1 MPKKHKFA
9 IRNKDVERI
18 KKLQTSASRKKRRL
32 SNLFDVNVDIEIKP
46 ITAFGSRQ
54 EFNKYISQLET
65 FTDRS
70 NFRYVKNE
78 HGLVVQRETYSRI
91 KQEIA
96 QLNRKN
102 KKRLRK
108 IEKKQFKSRGE
119 DTEEK
124 VRDRVLMGDTR
135 YNEFKPKKFNFNRFR
150 SEKELKEYE
159 KTLKKK
165 IHPKYYAKKAKRYKA
180 NYIRG
185 LKNIFGKMGKKLISK
200 VKSMDADE
208 FMTLYYTEDIAN
220 IDFMYE
226 FMDVMAK
233 LSELEMIF
241 GV

>member
-1 MPKKHKFA
+1 MPKRHKFE
-9 IRNKDVERI
+9 IRNKDVERL

-65 FTDRS
+65 FTDPS

-102 KKRLRK
+102 KKRLRQ
-108 IEKKQFKSRGE
+108 IEKKQFKSRGK

-135 YNEFKPKKFNFNRFR
+135 FNEFKQKKFNFNRFR

-159 KTLKKK
+159 KRLKKK
-165 IHPKYYAKKAKRYKA
+165 IDPKYYDKKAKRYKA
-180 NYIRG
+180 NYIKG
-185 LKNIFGKMGKKLISK
+185 LKNIFGKKGKKLISK
-200 VKSMDADE
+200 VKSMDVDE

>member
-1 MPKKHKFA
+1 
-9 IRNKDVERI
+9 
-18 KKLQTSASRKKRRL
+18 
-32 SNLFDVNVDIEIKP
+32 
-46 ITAFGSRQ
+46 
-54 EFNKYISQLET
+54 
-65 FTDRS
+65 
-70 NFRYVKNE
+70 
-78 HGLVVQRETYSRI
+78 
-91 KQEIA
+91 
-96 QLNRKN
+96 
-102 KKRLRK
+102 
-108 IEKKQFKSRGE
+108 
-119 DTEEK
+119 
-124 VRDRVLMGDTR
+124 MGDTR

-159 KTLKKK
+159 KRLKKK
-165 IHPKYYAKKAKRYKA
+165 IDPKYYAKKTKRYKA

-200 VKSMDADE
+200 VKSMDDDE

>member
-1 MPKKHKFA
+1 MPKRHKFA
-9 IRNKDVERI
+9 IRNKDVERL

-46 ITAFGSRQ
+46 ITAFGTRQ

-65 FTDRS
+65 FTDPS

-96 QLNRKN
+96 QLNRIN

-108 IEKKQFKSRGE
+108 IEKKQFKSRGD

-135 YNEFKPKKFNFNRFR
+135 YNEFKQKKFNFNRFR

-165 IHPKYYAKKAKRYKA
+165 IDPKYYVKKAKRYKA
-180 NYIRG
+180 NYING

-200 VKSMDADE
+200 VRSMDDDE
-208 FMTLYYTEDIAN
+208 FMILYYTEDIAN

-226 FMDVMAK
+226 FMDVIAK
-233 LSELEMIF
+233 LRELEMVF

>member
-1 MPKKHKFA
+1 MPKRHKFA
-9 IRNKDVERI
+9 IRNKDVERL

-65 FTDRS
+65 FTDPS

-102 KKRLRK
+102 KKRLRQ
-108 IEKKQFKSRGE
+108 IEKKKFKSRGE

-159 KTLKKK
+159 KRLKKK
-165 IHPKYYAKKAKRYKA
+165 IDPKYSAKKAKRYKA